1 MSHSIM
7 TTLLVFIFLL
17 CPLIHILLIFLL
29 MEGNSATFRN
39 ILILLGSI
47 IDYAKWT
54 VTCKNDNSAG
64 FHFLVMST
72 DAYFNFISGLFLSN
86 HLK

>member
-1 MSHSIM
+1 MSPGPYFTS
-7 TTLLVFIFLL
+7 
-17 CPLIHILLIFLL
+17 FLL

-47 IDYAKWT
+47 IDMPTWT

-64 FHFLVMST
+64 LYLLVMSP
-72 DAYFNFISGLFLSN
+72 DPYFNFISGLFLSY